1 MNWFHERNF
10 KQTSFPYV
18 KYVLKSAYEHWP
30 SKCGCSKESWPA
42 LGHVAVCYKG
52 AFAQQKHPPSTEL
65 RGDSK
70 GAQ

>member
-10 KQTSFPYV
+10 KQTSFLYV

-30 SKCGCSKESWPA
+30 SKCGCSKESWPE
-42 LGHVAVCYKG
+42 LGHAAVCYKG
-52 AFAQQKHPPSTEL
+52 AFAQQKRL
-65 RGDSK
+65 FLQGLGDFK